1 MPHGKRIHHHSAGF
15 TLMEV
20 LVATVVLLIGIVAVA
35 QLVPVSVGLDAN
47 NRRDTTALVIA
58 QREMDAL
65 MSQPIG
71 STTFT
76 DPQGVTCPAA
86 AICNLGVVVGAV
98 ANAPVLAGS
107 TIIPNI
113 GGRPYINYNAA
124 TVAGY
129 NFLYA
134 DPNDPSGSYDIRWAV
149 ITYGNA
155 GVAYGKRFIVGVR
168 KAEGNGFFVPISLD
182 SMVEK

>member
-1 MPHGKRIHHHSAGF
+1 MPCAKRIHRQSTGF

-35 QLVPVSVGLDAN
+35 QLVPVSVGLDSR
-47 NRRDTTALVIA
+47 NRRDTTALVVA

-65 MSQPIG
+65 MSQPVTN
-71 STTFT
+71 TTFT

-86 AICNLGVVVGAV
+86 LVCNLGNPATPLVLVGSPVV
-98 ANAPVLAGS
+98 PQ
-107 TIIPNI
+107 I
-113 GGRPYINYNAA
+113 GGRSYINYNAA

-129 NFLYA
+129 NFLYS

-149 ITYGNA
+149 ITYSNAA
-155 GVAYGKRFIVGVR
+155 GVAYGKRIILGVR
-168 KAEGNGFFVPISLD
+168 KTEGNGSFVPISLD

>member
-1 MPHGKRIHHHSAGF
+1 MQHVKRIHNQCTGF

-35 QLVPVSVGLDAN
+35 QLVPVSVGLDSRN
-47 NRRDTTALVIA
+47 LRDTTALVIA

-65 MSQPIG
+65 MSQPVTT
-71 STTFT
+71 TTFT
-76 DPQGVTCPAA
+76 DPQGLTCPAA
-86 AICNLGVVVGAV
+86 TVCNLGNPATPLV
-98 ANAPVLAGS
+98 PVGS
-107 TIIPNI
+107 TVIPNI

-129 NFLYA
+129 NFLYS

-149 ITYGNA
+149 ITYANA
-155 GVAYGKRFIVGVR
+155 GIAYGKRIILGVR
-168 KAEGNGFFVPISLD
+168 KTEGNGSFVPISLD